1 MVSAAGP
8 CLIAHGE
15 TAPAEPRAA
24 LERAGA
30 ELLVLP
36 LAARPEGAPEAPR
49 PEERRGLDLTALLA
63 ELGRRECNEVLVE
76 CGATLAGAFV
86 RDGLFDE
93 LIVYMAPTL
102 LGRDARA
109 LLDLPLN
116 RMADQV
122 RLRWADVRHLGDDLR
137 LTLAPA

>member
-1 MVSAAGP
+1 M
-8 CLIAHGE
+8 
-15 TAPAEPRAA
+15 
-24 LERAGA
+24 
-30 ELLVLP
+30 
-36 LAARPEGAPEAPR
+36 AARPEGAPEAPR

-63 ELGRRECNEVLVE
+63 ELARRECNEVLVE

-109 LLDLPLN
+109 LLDLPLD
-116 RMADQV
+116 RMADRV

-137 LTLAPA
+137 LTLTPA